1 MFIFRRRLVVWC
13 LYWCFL
19 AFSSTISQVFTI
31 FYDCL
36 IYKCCTF
43 SPLFYFPNLV
53 KTDLLYIHLQ
63 NYMRR
68 DDLVLLEGISNRVF
82 LNLNP
87 VVVTVVITLS
97 LSFLLPQH
105 KVRLKKKHIEQRLTL
120 HFISAFPFTFL
131 LTALIFWESFIQDL
145 PYPVTPK
152 KELVSNNPL
161 QYHSLIKNLG
171 HTDKAN
177 DHGWKVL
184 IIKKIISYHHQHLN
198 RKCMGKSMEKS
209 MM

>member
-1 MFIFRRRLVVWC
+1 M
-13 LYWCFL
+13 
-19 AFSSTISQVFTI
+19 
-31 FYDCL
+31 
-36 IYKCCTF
+36 
-43 SPLFYFPNLV
+43 
-53 KTDLLYIHLQ
+53 
-63 NYMRR
+63 
-68 DDLVLLEGISNRVF
+68 F
-82 LNLNP
+82 LNLHP

-97 LSFLLPQH
+97 LSFLLQQH

-171 HTDKAN
+171 LTDKAN
-177 DHGWKVL
+177 DHG
-184 IIKKIISYHHQHLN
+184 
-198 RKCMGKSMEKS
+198 
-209 MM
+209 

>member
-1 MFIFRRRLVVWC
+1 M
-13 LYWCFL
+13 
-19 AFSSTISQVFTI
+19 
-31 FYDCL
+31 
-36 IYKCCTF
+36 
-43 SPLFYFPNLV
+43 
-53 KTDLLYIHLQ
+53 
-63 NYMRR
+63 
-68 DDLVLLEGISNRVF
+68 F
-82 LNLNP
+82 LNLHP

-177 DHGWKVL
+177 DHG
-184 IIKKIISYHHQHLN
+184 
-198 RKCMGKSMEKS
+198 
-209 MM
+209 

>member
-1 MFIFRRRLVVWC
+1 MFLGFFIHNITSIYHFFMTALSAHVVLSVIYSTFPTLSKLTYSTYSFKIIWGEMN
-13 LYWCFL
+13 L
-19 AFSSTISQVFTI
+19 FS
-31 FYDCL
+31 
-36 IYKCCTF
+36 K
-43 SPLFYFPNLV
+43 
-53 KTDLLYIHLQ
+53 
-63 NYMRR
+63 
-68 DDLVLLEGISNRVF
+68 GISNRVF
-82 LNLNP
+82 LNLHP

-184 IIKKIISYHHQHLN
+184 IIKKIINYHHQHLN
-198 RKCMGKSMEKS
+198 RKCMGKSVEKVHTVWCNQLGVKG
-209 MM
+209 